1 MNTNEAIAFF
11 KSLLIKTNKK
21 SEKRAYESFIAILSD
36 LKDKNLTN
44 EELHSIET
52 ELDKLKLIMD
62 TETEKKYLSKKLAN
76 FKKYLKDEFSLVS
89 QGYYTAIGMSLGM
102 CFGVAIGSSIGGS
115 SGTALGVTFGMLI
128 GLLIGKTK
136 DDETKK
142 QNRTLRTKL
151 N

>member
-1 MNTNEAIAFF
+1 MTISKTTEFF
-11 KSLLIKTNKK
+11 KERLTKTNKK
-21 SEKRAYESFIAILSD
+21 SEKRVYESFIAIISD

-52 ELDKLKLIMD
+52 ELDKLKSIMD
-62 TETEKKYLSKKLAN
+62 TETEKKYLSKKLAK

-136 DDETKK
+136 DDEMKK

>member
-44 EELHSIET
+44 EELYSIET

-115 SGTALGVTFGMLI
+115 SGTALGVAFGMLI
-128 GLLIGKTK
+128 GLMIGKTK
-136 DDETKK
+136 DDEVKK

>member
-36 LKDKNLTN
+36 LKDKNLTT
-44 EELHSIET
+44 EELYSIET
-52 ELDKLKLIMD
+52 ELDKLKSIMN
-62 TETEKKYLSKKLAN
+62 TENEKKYLSKKLAN

-102 CFGVAIGSSIGGS
+102 CFGVALVLVLEDLQ
-115 SGTALGVTFGMLI
+115 APL
-128 GLLIGKTK
+128 
-136 DDETKK
+136 
-142 QNRTLRTKL
+142 
-151 N
+151 

>member
-36 LKDKNLTN
+36 LKDKNLTT
-44 EELHSIET
+44 EELYSIET
-52 ELDKLKLIMD
+52 ELDKLKSIMN
-62 TETEKKYLSKKLAN
+62 TENEKKYLSKKLAN

-115 SGTALGVTFGMLI
+115 SGTALGVAFGMLI
-128 GLLIGKTK
+128 GLMIGKTK
-136 DDETKK
+136 DDEVKK

-151 N
+151 H

>member
-1 MNTNEAIAFF
+1 MNTNEVITFF

-36 LKDKNLTN
+36 LKDKNLTT
-44 EELHSIET
+44 EELYSIET
-52 ELDKLKLIMD
+52 ELDKLKSIMN

-115 SGTALGVTFGMLI
+115 SGTALGVAFGMLI
-128 GLLIGKTK
+128 GLMIGKTK
-136 DDETKK
+136 DDEVKK

-151 N
+151 H